1 MRPTLKRDVTV
12 SIADFG
18 SARQGS
24 NPCASA
30 NAETRY
36 SVFDICEHRADGL
49 IASLPTNSRSDA
61 PISLLAYT
69 SGRFMTNCRCSLRP
83 LFATACEAVFLGE

>member
-30 NAETRY
+30 NAVMRY
-36 SVFDICEHRADGL
+36 SVFDIWMNIGQMA
-49 IASLPTNSRSDA
+49 
-61 PISLLAYT
+61 
-69 SGRFMTNCRCSLRP
+69 
-83 LFATACEAVFLGE
+83 